1 MKKSNLLSSDN
12 FKDLQ
17 NDDNSD
23 FRQTYLIFANCKL
36 RTIVHDMVFAFK
48 IVSLNTQ
55 KCRFLVYVMII
66 DDDGDNFC
74 V

>member
-1 MKKSNLLSSDN
+1 MKKSNLWSSDN

-17 NDDNSD
+17 NDDNAD
-23 FRQTYLIFANCKL
+23 FRQTCLIFANRKL
-36 RTIVHDMVFAFK
+36 RTIVHDKVFAFK

-55 KCRFLVYVMII
+55 KCRFIVYVMII